1 MVIGNPNT
9 NLMNEGV
16 NTGMENKAREHVL
29 SVLQKAF
36 DKGQQVDMDTTKMI
50 QWLQQELQSGMHSRG
65 ERL

>member
-1 MVIGNPNT
+1 
-9 NLMNEGV
+9 MNEGV

>member
-1 MVIGNPNT
+1 MVIGNSNT
-9 NLMNEGV
+9 NLINEGV

-36 DKGQQVDMDTTKMI
+36 DKGQQGDMDTTKMI
-50 QWLQQELQSGMHSRG
+50 QWLEQELQSGMNARG

>member
-1 MVIGNPNT
+1 MVIGNSNT

>member
-1 MVIGNPNT
+1 MVIGNSNT
-9 NLMNEGV
+9 NLINEGV

-36 DKGQQVDMDTTKMI
+36 DKGQQGDMDTTKMI
-50 QWLQQELQSGMHSRG
+50 QWLQQELQSGMHSRV

>member
-1 MVIGNPNT
+1 MVIGNSNT

-36 DKGQQVDMDTTKMI
+36 DKGQQGDMDTTKMI
-50 QWLQQELQSGMHSRG
+50 QWLQQELQSGINQRG
-65 ERL
+65 KTL

>member
-1 MVIGNPNT
+1 
-9 NLMNEGV
+9 
-16 NTGMENKAREHVL
+16 MENKAREHVL